1 MSRPKARNPVRT
13 AKRNGAAPAAG
24 RASAAEAKPPFAKIL
39 IANRGEIACRVI
51 RTCKR
56 LGIATVAVYSDADA
70 DALHVRE
77 ADEAVRLG
85 PAPSAESYL
94 KIEAVVNACRDTGAE
109 AVHPGYGFLSENAA
123 FAAALAKAGI
133 VFIGPNTGAVQAMG
147 DKIESK
153 KLAQKAG
160 VTMVPGHLVALKDAD
175 EAVAVSRKIGYPVM
189 LKASAGGGGKGMRLA
204 YNDAEAREGFRSAT
218 NEARTAFGDDRVFAE
233 KFIEEPRHIEIQ
245 VLGDKHGNVIHL
257 GEREC
262 SIQRRHQKVIEE
274 APSPF
279 LDAKTRA
286 AMGAQAVA
294 LSKAVSYDSAG
305 TVEFIV
311 DTRRNFYFLEMN
323 TRLQVEH
330 PVTEMVTGLDLVELM
345 IRVAAG
351 EKLPLTQ
358 KDVSLSGWAIEARVY
373 AEDPLRNFL
382 PSIGRLTRYRPP
394 ATSGNGSGVRVD
406 TGVYEGGEISMFYD
420 PMIAKLIGTGRSRDE
435 AADRLADALDGFEIR
450 GLNHNISFLA
460 AIATHPRFRDGR
472 LSTGFI
478 AEEFPDGFKGA
489 KATAEARLALIAA
502 AAVVQRRLGETEA
515 SVSGQLPGHEARTAT
530 ELVVRLGGLDAANED
545 HGVTLAWTEEGAY
558 ALGLGGRTITAQ
570 SRWRPGDSLCRLL
583 LDGHAA
589 TVQVERD
596 GAGWRLFHR
605 GMLVRALVVRPR
617 VAQLAALMPVKKPPD
632 TSKFLLSPMPGLLK
646 SLAVGEGQEVKAGE
660 AIAVVEA
667 MKMENILRAPRDG
680 RVVKHHAVAGDSLA
694 VDQKILEFG

>member
-1 MSRPKARNPVRT
+1 MSRSKVRKPAGK
-13 AKRNGAAPAAG
+13 AKRSDAKAARPA
-24 RASAAEAKPPFAKIL
+24 RPVSTKPPFAKL
-39 IANRGEIACRVI
+39 LVANRGEIACRVI
-51 RTCKR
+51 RTCR
-56 LGIATVAVYSDADA
+56 QMGIRTVAVYSDADA

-85 PAPSAESYL
+85 PAPSGESYL
-94 KIEAVVNACRDTGAE
+94 KIDAMVKACRDTGAE

-133 VFIGPNTGAVQAMG
+133 VFVGPNAGAVQAMG

-160 VTMVPGHLVALKDAD
+160 VTMVPGHLAPLKDGD
-175 EAVAVSRKIGYPVM
+175 EAVKVSRQIGYPVM

-233 KFIEEPRHIEIQ
+233 KFIEQPRHIEIQ

-294 LSKAVSYDSAG
+294 LAKAVSYDSAG

-311 DTRRNFYFLEMN
+311 DTKRNFYFLEMN

-330 PVTEMVTGLDLVELM
+330 PVTETVTGLDLVELM
-345 IRVAAG
+345 IRSAAG
-351 EKLPLTQ
+351 EKLPLNQ
-358 KDVSLSGWAIEARVY
+358 KDVSLKGWAIEARVY

-394 ATSGNGSGVRVD
+394 TVSADGGVRVD

-420 PMIAKLIGTGRSRDE
+420 PMIAKLIGSGRTRSE
-435 AADRLADALDGFEIR
+435 AADRLADALDAFEIR

-478 AEEFPDGFKGA
+478 AEEFSDGFKGA
-489 KATAEARLALIAA
+489 TPTAEARLALIAA
-502 AAVVQRRLGETEA
+502 AAVVQRRQAETEA
-515 SVSGQLPGHEARTAT
+515 GVSGQLPGHEARVPG
-530 ELVVRLGGLDAANED
+530 ELVVRLGGLESASED
-545 HGVTLAWTEEGAY
+545 HDVTLAATEEGGY
-558 ALGLGGRTITAQ
+558 ALGLGGRTITVRG
-570 SRWRPGDSLCRLL
+570 RWRPGDTIYRLL
-583 LDGHAA
+583 LDGRAVS
-589 TVQVERD
+589 VQVERD

-605 GMLVRALVVRPR
+605 GMLVRALVVRSR
-617 VAQLAALMPVKKPPD
+617 VAQLAALMPVKRPPD

-646 SLAVGEGQEVKAGE
+646 SLAVNEGQDVKAGE
-660 AIAVVEA
+660 EIAVVEA

-680 RVVKHHAVAGDSLA
+680 RVIKHHAAAGDSLA